1 MPADEGYT
9 RRIILTDGTVL
20 ENCDCSNIDRGVWC
34 TLRGISF
41 EEAYQ
46 YFSDPRKFET
56 IILELQ
62 YIDFIE
68 KITYSGIDEVV
79 SIVRSR
85 DSIDIHLEGYR
96 INETRERI
104 RIPDPETTEKSG
116 QYAEVEELINKGG
129 E

>member
-1 MPADEGYT
+1 MSDEGYF
-9 RRIILTDGTVL
+9 RRIILTDGTLL

-34 TLRGISF
+34 TLRGIPF
-41 EEAYQ
+41 EDAYQ

-68 KITYSGIDEVV
+68 KITYSGLDEVI

-85 DSIDIHLEGYR
+85 DSIDVHLEGYK
-96 INETRERI
+96 ITESRERI
-104 RIPDPETTEKSG
+104 RIPDSKPTE
-116 QYAEVEELINKGG
+116 AEESINKGG